1 MKKINYVMCII
12 FFLILHFGLENVLAQ
27 QRKVLY
33 FGGTQSPSPELQEI
47 VDDLCNTRTSQI
59 PYNNLPKQT
68 KYFVR
73 IGERDYCVNF
83 NPENKSY
90 RLNNLAK
97 LGTTPFVF
105 ITTPESIYGR
115 SLLEIYQDIGYEAEE
130 IISYQR
136 GKDMVAI
143 IFRYPDEYSFLEEK
157 NAKLPIKW
165 AESVYIP
172 TWQNMFSLFSMLALD
187 KENPLALD
195 DETKHFIVS
204 FTAEGKQRVEKTNY
218 GKLKE
223 LQGDD
228 WRYRDLLQKKM
239 SVFKHF
245 RGNGRTQN
253 EVFDH
258 EGTKGL
264 GLPEFVGP
272 NLILQRLPEIAVVD
286 LGQLIIADTYSH

>member
-1 MKKINYVMCII
+1 MKKIYIPYLAI
-12 FFLILHFGLENVLAQ
+12 FFVLFITLGNALAQ

-33 FGGTQSPSPELQEI
+33 SNTTQNPSPELQEI
-47 VDDLCNTRTSQI
+47 IEKLCNIRTSQI
-59 PYNNLPKQT
+59 PYNKLPQQT
-68 KYFVR
+68 KYFIR
-73 IGERDYCVNF
+73 ISERDYCVGF
-83 NPENKSY
+83 DPKTRSY
-90 RLNNLAK
+90 TLQNAAK

-143 IFRYPDEYSFLEEK
+143 IFRYPNEYSFLEEK
-157 NAKLPIKW
+157 DGKLPNNWNKH
-165 AESVYIP
+165 VYIP
-172 TWQNMFSLFSMLALD
+172 TWQNMFSLLTAFALD
-187 KENPLALD
+187 KENLLSLD
-195 DETKHFIVS
+195 EETKNFIIKFS
-204 FTAEGKQRVEKTNY
+204 DEGKQKVQHWPY

-223 LQGDD
+223 FNTDD
-228 WRYRDLLQKKM
+228 WRYRELLEKKM
-239 SVFKHF
+239 SAFKHF

-253 EVFDH
+253 EVSDH

-272 NLILQRLPEIAVVD
+272 DFSLSQLPEVVIID
-286 LGQLIIADTYSH
+286 LGQLIISDTYSH

>member
-1 MKKINYVMCII
+1 MKKYSYVVCVA
-12 FFLILHFGLENVLAQ
+12 LLLVLHFGLGDVFAQ

-33 FGGTQSPSPELQEI
+33 TETSHPISTDLKAIIET
-47 VDDLCNTRTSQI
+47 LCNTRAEQI
-59 PYNNLPKQT
+59 PYSQLPKQT

-73 IGERDYCVNF
+73 ISERDYCVNF
-83 NPENKSY
+83 NPENRTY
-90 RLNNLAK
+90 RLNSNAK

-115 SLLEIYQDIGYEAEE
+115 SLLEIYQDIGYEAEG

-136 GKDMVAI
+136 GKSMVAVV
-143 IFRYPDEYSFLEEK
+143 FRYPDEYSLSDEK
-157 NAKLPIKW
+157 NGNFSTKW
-165 AESVYIP
+165 GQYIYVP
-172 TWQNMFSLFSMLALD
+172 TWQNMFSLFSLLASD

-195 DETKHFIVS
+195 DETKNFIKN
-204 FTAEGKQRVEKTNY
+204 FADLGKQRIQQTNY
-218 GKLKE
+218 GKLKD

-228 WRYRDLLQKKM
+228 WRYRDLLEKKM
-239 SVFKHF
+239 STFKHF

-253 EVFDH
+253 EIFDH

-272 NLILQRLPEIAVVD
+272 NLNLHRLSEVAVID
-286 LGQLIIADTYSH
+286 LGQLIIVDTYSH